1 MPKIDLIDFDPIVAH
16 GESIGCR
23 GVAIVIS
30 SEREIKN
37 HYRHLVEI
45 LNQGAPYG
53 QQSISAEPAAAKHV
67 ATKHW
72 ATEPVSVT
80 HDDYDN
86 GEEDNGEEDNG
97 EDEDYAMST
106 ASVKPVFQTD
116 EHKLASEINRDS

>member
-1 MPKIDLIDFDPIVAH
+1 MLDRNPN
-16 GESIGCR
+16 E
-23 GVAIVIS
+23 
-30 SEREIKN
+30 
-37 HYRHLVEI
+37 
-45 LNQGAPYG
+45 Q
-53 QQSISAEPAAAKHV
+53 AKHV

-80 HDDYDN
+80 HDDY
-86 GEEDNGEEDNG
+86 DNGEEDNG